1 MLRKLKPLAVV
12 CLFASIVL
20 AADEGF
26 VDKFD
31 VPKKNFTSTG
41 KNTYFNLT
49 PGYRCVYEG
58 EEDGKKGHLEITVR
72 DKTEQVDG
80 VETRIVEERESMDGQ
95 LVEVSRNFF
104 AVDNATNDVYYFGE
118 DVDMYNNGKVSNH
131 EGSWRSGKDGA
142 HYGLMMPASPK
153 LGQ

>member
-1 MLRKLKPLAVV
+1 MRCPMRKTAFAVII
-12 CLFASIVL
+12 CIASTFVL
-20 AADEGF
+20 AAEEGF

-31 VPKKNFTSTG
+31 VPKKNFKSTG

-49 PGYRCVYEG
+49 PGYGCVYEG
-58 EEDGKKGHLEITVR
+58 EEDGKKGHLEITVL

-104 AVDNATNDVYYFGE
+104 AVDNAT
-118 DVDMYNNGKVSNH
+118 
-131 EGSWRSGKDGA
+131 
-142 HYGLMMPASPK
+142 
-153 LGQ
+153 